1 MKRVGV
7 LYVEFVGLLQ
17 LFDCFRFF
25 KNHFDETCLVKH
37 VKEIDGKLC
46 RINKK
51 CRLQPTLFVE
61 ICRLRPTPFAEKCR
75 LQPTLLV
82 EMAECHNSQSVS
94 LLSDSGLH
102 LSHSDAPSRVKPKCL
117 FWHTLIL
124 GGGASFVQCL
134 QQCFDGVAWFVV
146 LFQQR
151 DEA

>member
-1 MKRVGV
+1 M
-7 LYVEFVGLLQ
+7 
-17 LFDCFRFF
+17 
-25 KNHFDETCLVKH
+25 H
-37 VKEIDGKLC
+37 
-46 RINKK
+46 NKQK
-51 CRLQPTLFVE
+51 MSVATDTFVE

-82 EMAECHNSQSVS
+82 EMAVCHNSQSVL

-146 LFQQR
+146 LLQQR

>member
-1 MKRVGV
+1 MHNKQKMSVATDTF
-7 LYVEFVGLLQ
+7 VE
-17 LFDCFRFF
+17 
-25 KNHFDETCLVKH
+25 
-37 VKEIDGKLC
+37 I
-46 RINKK
+46 
-51 CRLQPTLFVE
+51 CRLRPTLFVE

-82 EMAECHNSQSVS
+82 EMAVCHNSQSVL